1 MTVLSIIQFRRGLST
16 DWVEKNPLLESG
28 EPGYE
33 TDTRK
38 FKIGDGISYW
48 VDLPYAKISS
58 ISDILDIAATA
69 EEINSLHNATPGTTS
84 PNKAVIADSNNN
96 INFAGK
102 ITVND
107 LEIDGSLTLGEL
119 DGGTP

>member
-1 MTVLSIIQFRRGLST
+1 MAVLSVIQFRRGDSVT
-16 DWVEKNPLLESG
+16 WIEKNPLLESG

-38 FKIGDGISYW
+38 WKIGDGTSYW
-48 VDLPYAKISS
+48 IDLPYSKVSS
-58 ISDILDIAATA
+58 ISDVLDISATA
-69 EEINSLHNATPGTTS
+69 NEINALHNSIPGLTS
-84 PNKAVIADSNNN
+84 PNKVVVMDNNNN

-102 ITVND
+102 LTVND
-107 LEIDGSLTLGEL
+107 LEIDGSLSLNEL

>member
-1 MTVLSIIQFRRGLST
+1 MAVLSIIQFRRGKSVT
-16 DWVEKNPLLESG
+16 WVEKNPLLEEG

-58 ISDILDIAATA
+58 ISDILDISATA
-69 EEINSLHNATPGTTS
+69 EEINSLHNSTPGTTS
-84 PNKAVIADSNNN
+84 PNKVVVMDDNNN

-102 ITVND
+102 LTVND
-107 LEIDGSLTLGEL
+107 LEIDGNLIVNEL